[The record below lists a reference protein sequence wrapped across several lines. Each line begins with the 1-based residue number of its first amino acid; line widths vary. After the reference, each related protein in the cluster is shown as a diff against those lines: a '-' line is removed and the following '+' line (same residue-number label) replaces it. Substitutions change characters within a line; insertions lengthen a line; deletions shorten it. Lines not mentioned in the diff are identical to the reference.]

1 MSTAT
6 VRRRVS
12 AALLCTIALSG
23 LTVAAAPAQAAVS
36 HVEFGLKTPLGTLVL
51 TAREP
56 VPHSK
61 VGFTFDND
69 SSLAQWAFIR
79 EPDNSTGRYVLRHTE
94 NTGNPLCLDGLPGFV
109 TLQPCNGRLEQLW
122 TYSSSLG
129 LKTSLTGQ
137 TAFLPAGDVLSPG
150 TNLITSTQTT
160 RLTRLFVP

>member
-12 AALLCTIALSG
+12 AALLGTIALAG
-23 LTVAAAPAQAAVS
+23 LTVTAAPAQAAVP
-36 HVEFGLKTPLGTLVL
+36 HVEFGLKTSFGTLVL
-51 TAREP
+51 TARAP

-69 SSLAQWAFIR
+69 SSQAQWAFLK
-79 EPDNSTGRYVLRHTE
+79 EPDNSTGRYVLRSTE
-94 NTGNPLCLDGLPGFV
+94 NTSNPLCLDGFPDFV

-129 LKTSLTGQ
+129 LKTVLTGR
-137 TAFLPAGDVLSPG
+137 TAFLPAGDVLSPD